1 MDFLKRNKGT
11 VEEVPA
17 EVIEV
22 EEVAV
27 VESEETPQSVEP
39 VADETADVEEGDGAN
54 CVAPEEP
61 AADVTDDAAPEEPE
75 VSADVHEAPVE
86 MEEPCGEVDIADE
99 STLSIDGG
107 VVEKIVAM
115 TCRDVDGVLQLK
127 GNFINS
133 LGGLRGND
141 VTKGVSV
148 EMFGED
154 ACTVN
159 VAVILEFGKS
169 APRVFQ
175 ELHDKVAAAIESMT
189 GLKVNAVNV
198 RVTNVL
204 TRAEAEGSKRKDK
217 AEA

>member
-1 MDFLKRNKGT
+1 MRKDKKLAQAEDAPQ
-11 VEEVPA
+11 VEDVPV

-22 EEVAV
+22 TDEEQAAADEDV
-27 VESEETPQSVEP
+27 VEACEDVQEAAEIKDEAGQCIAEPEP
-39 VADETADVEEGDGAN
+39 VCDVEQAVPDAGD
-54 CVAPEEP
+54 VA
-61 AADVTDDAAPEEPE
+61 D
-75 VSADVHEAPVE
+75 PV
-86 MEEPCGEVDIADE
+86 EEPCCDVDINDE

-115 TCRDVDGVLQLK
+115 TCREVPGVLQLK
-127 GNFINS
+127 GNLINS
-133 LGGLRGND
+133 LPGLRGSD

-148 EMFGED
+148 EMSGDD

-159 VAVILEFGKS
+159 VAVILEYGTS

-175 ELHDKVAAAIESMT
+175 ELHDKVASAIETMT

-204 TRAEAEGSKRKDK
+204 TRAEVEGGKRREKGD
-217 AEA
+217 A

>member
-1 MDFLKRNKGT
+1 MNADKRDET
-11 VEEVPA
+11 S
-17 EVIEV
+17 V

-27 VESEETPQSVEP
+27 EVVDD
-39 VADETADVEEGDGAN
+39 AAADVEGEVLEPVIDLDCSDEQQACYTDEEAGEDQPT
-54 CVAPEEP
+54 VMEEP
-61 AADVTDDAAPEEPE
+61 AGV
-75 VSADVHEAPVE
+75 
-86 MEEPCGEVDIADE
+86 VDIADE

-115 TCRDVDGVLQLK
+115 TCREIDGVLQLK
-127 GNFINS
+127 GSFINS
-133 LGGLRGND
+133 LQGGLRGND
-141 VTKGVSV
+141 ATKGVSV
-148 EMFGED
+148 EMFGDD

-175 ELHDKVAAAIESMT
+175 ELHDRVAQAIETMT

-204 TRAEAEGSKRKDK
+204 TRAEAEGGKRKDK

>member
-1 MDFLKRNKGT
+1 MNADKRDET
-11 VEEVPA
+11 S
-17 EVIEV
+17 V

-27 VESEETPQSVEP
+27 EVVDDAAANVEGEVLEP
-39 VADETADVEEGDGAN
+39 VFDLDCSDEQQACYTDEEAGEDQPT
-54 CVAPEEP
+54 VMEEP
-61 AADVTDDAAPEEPE
+61 AGV
-75 VSADVHEAPVE
+75 
-86 MEEPCGEVDIADE
+86 VDIADE

-115 TCRDVDGVLQLK
+115 TCREIDGVLQLK
-127 GNFINS
+127 GSFINS
-133 LGGLRGND
+133 LQGGLRGND
-141 VTKGVSV
+141 ATKGVSV
-148 EMFGED
+148 EMFGDD

-175 ELHDKVAAAIESMT
+175 ELHDRVAQAIETMT

-204 TRAEAEGSKRKDK
+204 TRAEAEGGKRKDK